1 MKDFPAF
8 LRDLGLQPG
17 AIVPDGK
24 VRRCRTDD
32 KPRHRNGAYW
42 LAPEGNFGW
51 AQNWAIHQE
60 PVLWRAG
67 DDVVVPAFD
76 PVAHRLRNQEA
87 RRARAK
93 AIQGAREFYASC
105 TPLLGGHEYLR
116 AKNLDMTG
124 CRGLRVD
131 SGGWLVVP
139 MYRRGEIQSVQRIAP
154 DGSKRFWFGAPTSGA
169 SYPIERQRATIT
181 VLCEG
186 LATGLAIF
194 AAVPIARV
202 VVAFNA
208 GNLPR
213 VASELPRR
221 GLVCVAADNDHRTVC
236 PRHKDEGLAKPYE
249 PWDDRPDWCMCNP
262 GRIYGVEAAEILGCG
277 LAMPEKIDGT
287 DFDDL
292 RAERIA
298 ARMSR
303 DDADRPGYALQVQ
316 RAVDSEITRAVM
328 RAARMVRA
336 A

>member
-1 MKDFPAF
+1 MMDFPAF

-51 AQNWAIHQE
+51 AQNWAIHQG
-60 PVLWRAG
+60 PVLWRASG
-67 DDVVVPAFD
+67 DVVVPEFD
-76 PVAHRLRNQEA
+76 PVAHRRRNQEA

-93 AIQGAREFYASC
+93 AIQGARDFYASC
-105 TPLLGGHEYLR
+105 TPLLGGHEYLT
-116 AKNLDMTG
+116 AKGLDMTG

-131 SGGWLVVP
+131 SDGWLVVP

-169 SYPIERQRATIT
+169 SYSIERQRATVT

-194 AAVPIARV
+194 AAVPMTRV

-221 GLVCVAADNDHRTVC
+221 GLVCVAADNDHRTAERIGTNPGIAYAEEAAALLGCEVAV
-236 PRHKDEGLAKPYE
+236 PENIDGS
-249 PWDDRPDWCMCNP
+249 DWC
-262 GRIYGVEAAEILGCG
+262 
-277 LAMPEKIDGT
+277 
-287 DFDDL
+287 DL

-303 DDADRPGYALQVQ
+303 DDVDRPGRAIAIQ

-328 RAARMVRA
+328 RAARMARA